1 MRVPPFRLVEAGA
14 PGGRG
19 RRIGYKQ
26 AAPGVRMRGEMKGIV
41 LAGGNGTRLQPITTG
56 VSKQLLPV
64 YDKPMVYYPISILM
78 LAGIREILLITTPRD
93 LPMFRTLLGT
103 GSNWGLQIEY
113 AAQAEPRGL
122 ADAFVVGREFV
133 AGGPSAL
140 ILGDNLFYG
149 AGISRILGNAAA
161 RTEGASIFAYL
172 VNDPQRFGVVEFDDD
187 WRPVS
192 IEEKPEQPRSNWA
205 VTGLYMYD
213 KDVVDIAREVKPSAR
228 GEVEITD
235 VNRFYLESGRMTV
248 ERMGRGF
255 AWLDTGTH
263 DALLEASEFVRA
275 IEHRQGLK
283 IACLEEI
290 ALNNRWI
297 NLEQVAARAHEL
309 RHSPYGAYV
318 KSLLPSSRPYRP
330 HV

>member
-1 MRVPPFRLVEAGA
+1 
-14 PGGRG
+14 
-19 RRIGYKQ
+19 
-26 AAPGVRMRGEMKGIV
+26 MKGIV
-41 LAGGNGTRLQPITTG
+41 LAGGNGTRLQPITIG

-64 YDKPMVYYPISILM
+64 YDKPMIYYPLSILM
-78 LAGIREILLITTPRD
+78 LAGIREILVITTPRD
-93 LPMFRTLLGT
+93 LPMFRALLGD
-103 GSNWGLQIEY
+103 GSDWGLQIEFKE
-113 AAQAEPRGL
+113 QPEPRGL
-122 ADAFVVGREFV
+122 AEAFILGADFL

-149 AGISRILGNAAA
+149 AGISRILTHAAG

-172 VNDPQRFGVVEFDDD
+172 VNDPQRFGVVDFDDD
-187 WRPVS
+187 WRPVN
-192 IEEKPEQPRSNWA
+192 IEEKPQHPRSNWA

-228 GEVEITD
+228 GEIEITD
-235 VNRFYLESGRMTV
+235 VNLAYLRAGRMQV

-290 ALNNRWI
+290 AFQNRWI
-297 NLEQVAARAHEL
+297 NQEQLAERAHAL
-309 RHSPYGAYV
+309 RNSPYGAYIQ
-318 KSLLPSSRPYRP
+318 SLLPNSRSHRP
-330 HV
+330 HI

>member
-1 MRVPPFRLVEAGA
+1 
-14 PGGRG
+14 
-19 RRIGYKQ
+19 
-26 AAPGVRMRGEMKGIV
+26 
-41 LAGGNGTRLQPITTG
+41 
-56 VSKQLLPV
+56 
-64 YDKPMVYYPISILM
+64 
-78 LAGIREILLITTPRD
+78 
-93 LPMFRTLLGT
+93 MFRALLGD
-103 GSNWGLQIEY
+103 GSQWGLQIEY
-113 AAQAEPRGL
+113 AEQAEPRGL
-122 ADAFVVGREFV
+122 ADAFIVGRDFV
-133 AGGPSAL
+133 QGEPCAL

-149 AGISRILGNAAA
+149 AGISRILTHAAS
-161 RTEGASIFAYL
+161 RTEGASIFGYL

-192 IEEKPEQPRSNWA
+192 IEEKPEHPRSNWA

-213 KDVVDIAREVKPSAR
+213 KDVADVAREVKPSAR

-235 VNRFYLESGRMTV
+235 VNRWYLANGRLQV
-248 ERMGRGF
+248 ERLGRGF

-290 ALNNRWI
+290 AFQNRWI
-297 NLEQVAARAHEL
+297 NMEQLAARAHEL
-309 RHSPYGAYV
+309 RHSPYGTYIQ
-318 KSLLPSSRPYRP
+318 SLLPSSRPYRP

>member
-1 MRVPPFRLVEAGA
+1 
-14 PGGRG
+14 
-19 RRIGYKQ
+19 
-26 AAPGVRMRGEMKGIV
+26 MKGIV
-41 LAGGNGTRLQPITTG
+41 LAGGNGTRLQPITIG

-64 YDKPMVYYPISILM
+64 YDKPMIYYPLSILM
-78 LAGIREILLITTPRD
+78 LAGIREILVITTPRD
-93 LPMFRTLLGT
+93 LPMFRALLGD
-103 GSNWGLQIEY
+103 GSDWGLQIEFKE
-113 AAQAEPRGL
+113 QPEPRGL
-122 ADAFVVGREFV
+122 AEAFILGADFV

-149 AGISRILGNAAA
+149 AGISRILTHAAG
-161 RTEGASIFAYL
+161 RTEGATIFAYL
-172 VNDPQRFGVVEFDDD
+172 VNDPQRFGVVDFDDD
-187 WRPVS
+187 WRPVN
-192 IEEKPEQPRSNWA
+192 IEEKPQNPRSNWA

-228 GEVEITD
+228 GEIEITD
-235 VNRFYLESGRMTV
+235 VNLAYLRSGRMQV

-290 ALNNRWI
+290 AFQNRWI
-297 NLEQVAARAHEL
+297 NQEQLAERAHAL
-309 RHSPYGAYV
+309 RKSPYGAYIQ
-318 KSLLPSSRPYRP
+318 SLLPSSRSNRP
-330 HV
+330 HL

>member
-1 MRVPPFRLVEAGA
+1 
-14 PGGRG
+14 
-19 RRIGYKQ
+19 
-26 AAPGVRMRGEMKGIV
+26 MKGIV
-41 LAGGNGTRLQPITTG
+41 LAGGNGTRLRPITIG

-93 LPMFRTLLGT
+93 MPMFQALLGD

-113 AAQAEPRGL
+113 AEQAEPRGL
-122 ADAFVVGREFV
+122 ADAFILGADFV
-133 AGGPSAL
+133 AGQPSAL

-149 AGISRILGNAAA
+149 AGISRILSHAAA

-172 VNDPQRFGVVEFDDD
+172 VNDPERFGVIEFDDD
-187 WRPVS
+187 WRPLS
-192 IEEKPEQPRSNWA
+192 IEEKPERPRSNWA

-213 KDVVDIAREVKPSAR
+213 KDVVDVAREVRPSAR

-235 VNRFYLESGRMTV
+235 INRFYLQAGRMTV

-290 ALNNRWI
+290 ALQNRWI
-297 NLEQVAARAHEL
+297 NLEQLAARAHEL
-309 RHSPYGAYV
+309 RHSPYGAYIQ
-318 KSLLPSSRPYRP
+318 SLLPSSGRHRP
-330 HV
+330 HI

>member
-1 MRVPPFRLVEAGA
+1 
-14 PGGRG
+14 
-19 RRIGYKQ
+19 
-26 AAPGVRMRGEMKGIV
+26 MKGIV
-41 LAGGNGTRLQPITTG
+41 LAGGNGTRLQPITIG

-64 YDKPMVYYPISILM
+64 YDKPMIYYPLSILM
-78 LAGIREILLITTPRD
+78 LAGIREVLIITTPRD
-93 LPMFRTLLGT
+93 LPMFRALLGD
-103 GSNWGLQIEY
+103 GDNWGLQIEY
-113 AAQAEPRGL
+113 AEQAEPRGL
-122 ADAFVVGREFV
+122 ADAFILGADFVG
-133 AGGPSAL
+133 GGPSAL

-149 AGISRILGNAAA
+149 AGISRILSNAAA

-172 VNDPQRFGVVEFDDD
+172 VNDPQRFGVIDFDDD
-187 WRPVS
+187 WRPVG

-213 KDVVDIAREVKPSAR
+213 ADVVDIAREVRPSAR
-228 GEVEITD
+228 GEIEITD
-235 VNRFYLESGRMTV
+235 INRAYLAAGRLQV

-290 ALNNRWI
+290 AFQNRWI
-297 NLEQVAARAHEL
+297 NMEQLAARAHDL
-309 RHSPYGAYV
+309 RQSPYGGYLQ
-318 KSLLPSSRPYRP
+318 SLLPSSRPHRP
-330 HV
+330 HL

>member
-1 MRVPPFRLVEAGA
+1 
-14 PGGRG
+14 
-19 RRIGYKQ
+19 
-26 AAPGVRMRGEMKGIV
+26 MKGIV
-41 LAGGNGTRLQPITTG
+41 LAGGNGTRLQPITIG

-64 YDKPMVYYPISILM
+64 YDKPMIYYPLSILM
-78 LAGIREILLITTPRD
+78 LAGIREILIITTPRD
-93 LPMFRTLLGT
+93 MPMFQALLGD

-113 AAQAEPRGL
+113 KEQAEPRGL
-122 ADAFVVGREFV
+122 AHAFTVGADFV
-133 AGGPSAL
+133 AGGPSPL

-149 AGISRILGNAAA
+149 AGISRILSHAAG

-172 VNDPQRFGVVEFDDD
+172 VNDPQRFGVVDFDDD
-187 WRPVS
+187 WRPVN
-192 IEEKPEQPRSNWA
+192 IEEKPERPRSNWA

-213 KDVVDIAREVKPSAR
+213 GDVVDIAKQVEPSAR
-228 GEVEITD
+228 GEIEITD
-235 VNRFYLESGRMTV
+235 VNLTYLRAGRMQV

-290 ALNNRWI
+290 AFLNRWI
-297 NLEQVAARAHEL
+297 NEEQLAARAHEL
-309 RHSPYGAYV
+309 RRSPYGGYIQ
-318 KSLLPSSRPYRP
+318 SLLPSSRAQRP
-330 HV
+330 HL

>member
-1 MRVPPFRLVEAGA
+1 
-14 PGGRG
+14 
-19 RRIGYKQ
+19 
-26 AAPGVRMRGEMKGIV
+26 MKGIV
-41 LAGGNGTRLQPITTG
+41 LAGGSGTRLLPITLG

-64 YDKPMVYYPISILM
+64 YDKPMIYYPLSILM
-78 LAGIREILLITTPRD
+78 LAGIREVLIITTPRD
-93 LPMFRTLLGT
+93 LPMFRALLGD
-103 GSNWGLQIEY
+103 GDKWGLQIEY
-113 AAQAEPRGL
+113 AEQPQPKGL
-122 ADAFVVGREFV
+122 ADAFIVGREFV
-133 AGGPSAL
+133 NGGPSAL
-140 ILGDNLFYG
+140 ILGDNMFYG
-149 AGISRILGNAAA
+149 AGISRILTNAAG

-192 IEEKPEQPRSNWA
+192 IEEKPERPRSNWA

-213 KDVVDIAREVKPSAR
+213 KDVVDIAREVAPSAR
-228 GEVEITD
+228 GEIEITD
-235 VNRFYLESGRMTV
+235 VNLAYLRAGKMQV

-290 ALNNRWI
+290 AFLNRWI
-297 NLEQVAARAHEL
+297 NEEQLAERAHEL
-309 RHSPYGAYV
+309 RQSPYGAYLR
-318 KSLLPSSRPYRP
+318 SLT
-330 HV
+330 VGT